1 MLGGKVSPRL
11 QRAFLWQ
18 MLHLE
23 QPPSLSHPDS
33 APCHSGGKGW
43 SGMNPDGCADVTH
56 TCSPDGVPSFPH
68 GNRTVRRGR
77 RPRKRSL
84 YREVPVGLT
93 EEQPQ
98 KGRVQERVP

>member
-1 MLGGKVSPRL
+1 MQNMLGGQVSLRL

-33 APCHSGGKGW
+33 VPCHSG
-43 SGMNPDGCADVTH
+43 MNADGCADVTH

-84 YREVPVGLT
+84 
-93 EEQPQ
+93 
-98 KGRVQERVP
+98 